1 MSVVKLREGLYE
13 VRWREEG
20 RQKTKRIHGG
30 YDLAR
35 KVLRKKLST
44 RDENRHLDVKKE
56 INCQMTELI
65 DRYWTH
71 YGSKKAS
78 ADREKSIVEGIRSE
92 LGRKFV
98 REVDGIAVQRW
109 YEKLTG
115 VRGLA
120 DNTAVRHFNVMHHM
134 MEKASTIWSMETG
147 IDRNPADLVEVN
159 RPDDSRE
166 RYLSEVELHRL
177 KIALDEKMFR
187 KGTKDINQTNL
198 RMRLIV
204 LIAVS
209 MGMRSTE
216 IHRLRWSD
224 VMYSE
229 GLLAVRA
236 RLKNGKVRYVPM
248 PSELAEEIR
257 RYPAVIGQD
266 RIFPPKGG
274 PTSRRQRL
282 EGSFEDLLERAKIH
296 DFWFHDLRHT
306 FASWYMMNGGDLYEL
321 AKLLGHAN
329 IKMTERYAKLGRAH
343 IIKTGN
349 TAKVIWSMLDKKES
363 VREEGDLHDHLS
375 NDGRVLVV

>member
-56 INCQMTELI
+56 INYRMTELI

-109 YEKLTG
+109 YERLTG

-134 MEKASTIWSMETG
+134 MEKASTIWSKETG
-147 IDRNPADLVEVN
+147 LDRNPADLVEVN

-166 RYLSEVELHRL
+166 RYLSENELRRL
-177 KIALDEKMFR
+177 KVALDEKMFR
-187 KGTKDINQTNL
+187 KGTKDLNQTNL

-209 MGMRSTE
+209 TGMRSAE

-224 VMYSE
+224 VMDSE

-236 RLKNGKVRYVPM
+236 RLKKGKVRYVPM

-274 PTSRRQRL
+274 PTSQRQRL

-329 IKMTERYAKLGRAH
+329 IKMTERYAKLGREH
-343 IIKTGN
+343 ITKTGN
-349 TAKVIWSMLDKKES
+349 TAKVIWSMLDKKPEQ
-363 VREEGDLHDHLS
+363 EEDDQQG
-375 NDGRVLVV
+375 VA

>member
-56 INCQMTELI
+56 INYRVTELI

-98 REVDGIAVQRW
+98 REVDGNAVQRW

-134 MEKASTIWSMETG
+134 MEKASTIWSKETG

-166 RYLSEVELHRL
+166 RYLSEDELHRL
-177 KIALDEKMFR
+177 KLALDEKMFR

-209 MGMRSTE
+209 TGMRSTE

-248 PSELAEEIR
+248 SSELAEEIR
-257 RYPAVIGQD
+257 RYPAVIDQD

-282 EGSFEDLLERAKIH
+282 EGSFEDLLERAKIQN
-296 DFWFHDLRHT
+296 FWFHDLRHT

-343 IIKTGN
+343 ITKTGN
-349 TAKVIWSMLDKKES
+349 TAKVIWSMLDKKQP
-363 VREEGDLHDHLS
+363 VQEEDDVHDHRS

>member
-1 MSVVKLREGLYE
+1 M
-13 VRWREEG
+13 
-20 RQKTKRIHGG
+20 
-30 YDLAR
+30 
-35 KVLRKKLST
+35 
-44 RDENRHLDVKKE
+44 
-56 INCQMTELI
+56 
-65 DRYWTH
+65 
-71 YGSKKAS
+71 
-78 ADREKSIVEGIRSE
+78 
-92 LGRKFV
+92 
-98 REVDGIAVQRW
+98 QRW

-134 MEKASTIWSMETG
+134 MEKASTIWSKETG

-166 RYLSEVELHRL
+166 RYLSEDELHRL
-177 KIALDEKMFR
+177 KVALDEKMFR

-209 MGMRSTE
+209 TGMRSTE

-248 PSELAEEIR
+248 PSELAEEFR

-282 EGSFEDLLERAKIH
+282 EGSFETCSTERRFTTSGSRSASHLCVLVH
-296 DFWFHDLRHT
+296 DERRRSLRACE
-306 FASWYMMNGGDLYEL
+306 ASWSCQYQDDRTVRQAGTRAYHQNRQHGQGDMEHV
-321 AKLLGHAN
+321 G
-329 IKMTERYAKLGRAH
+329 
-343 IIKTGN
+343 
-349 TAKVIWSMLDKKES
+349 
-363 VREEGDLHDHLS
+363 
-375 NDGRVLVV
+375 